1 MPRNV
6 NGIGTTYLG
15 ASDRQPDGSFVT
27 TEWFILLSVP
37 IIPLKSQRVKY
48 LGADHGWTRSTN
60 MYSILGPAP
69 LDTKLV
75 LTAYA
80 WIVIPLILMG
90 VLIWLL
96 NTSIANGSS
105 GFMNILTS
113 IMLVMGIAPF
123 IFWIFIFPAIYKA
136 K

>member
-1 MPRNV
+1 MPKTV

-15 ASDRQPDGSFVT
+15 SSNRQPDGSFVT
-27 TEWFILLSVP
+27 TEWFVLFSVP

-48 LGADHGWTRSTN
+48 LSAHHGWSGSTN

-69 LDTKLV
+69 LDSKLV

-80 WIVIPLILMG
+80 WIVIPLILMSI
-90 VLIWLL
+90 LILLL
-96 NTSIANGSS
+96 NIFIPNGSS
-105 GFMNILTS
+105 GYTSILTT
-113 IMLVMGIAPF
+113 IMLVMVIAPL
-123 IFWIFIFPAIYKA
+123 IFWLIIFPSIYKA